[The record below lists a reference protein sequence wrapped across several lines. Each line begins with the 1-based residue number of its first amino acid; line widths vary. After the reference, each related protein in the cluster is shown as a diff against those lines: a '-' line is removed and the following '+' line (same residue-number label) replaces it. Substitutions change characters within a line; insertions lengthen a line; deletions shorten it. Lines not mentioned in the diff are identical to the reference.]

1 VDQYSGNFRSAPEIP
16 CCPFRKRDSCVKR
29 LLSLSSEVLFAHHK
43 AEIKKRRP
51 IIKAAKSQ
59 RRAISTPSISN
70 PQIPPCP
77 GNGWTVDEISVRG
90 RGCRPDRISLTP
102 QPALPTRKQRFFG
115 RQRYTNLVEKSIIT
129 IVRGSSV
136 AEVGRLPR
144 RYCLD
149 ANFGH
154 CTKRQCTMRLEPRS
168 NRDRGHRG
176 MTRSPSI

>member
-102 QPALPTRKQRFFG
+102 QPALPTRKQRFCG
-115 RQRYTNLVEKSIIT
+115 RQRYTNLVDRMHHDNCGWIT
-129 IVRGSSV
+129 G
-136 AEVGRLPR
+136 GRIGR
-144 RYCLD
+144 RPPGYCLD
-149 ANFGH
+149 AGFGA
-154 CTKRQCTMRLEPRS
+154 CPERQSTIAARAAIQP
-168 NRDRGHRG
+168 
-176 MTRSPSI
+176 

>member
-1 VDQYSGNFRSAPEIP
+1 MDQYSGNFRSAPEIP

-115 RQRYTNLVEKSIIT
+115 RQRYTNLVDGMHHGNCAWIT
-129 IVRGSSV
+129 G
-136 AEVGRLPR
+136 GRIGR
-144 RYCLD
+144 RPLGHCLD
-149 ANFGH
+149 AAFGD
-154 CTKRQCTMRLEPRS
+154 CPERQSTMAARAAIQP
-168 NRDRGHRG
+168 
-176 MTRSPSI
+176 